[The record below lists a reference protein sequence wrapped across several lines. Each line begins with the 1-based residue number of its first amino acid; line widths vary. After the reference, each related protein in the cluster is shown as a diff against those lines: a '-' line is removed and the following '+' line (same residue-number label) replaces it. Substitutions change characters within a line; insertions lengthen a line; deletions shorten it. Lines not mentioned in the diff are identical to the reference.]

1 MNNIGHFR
9 VAQSLCFKTRPSAKM
24 NLYFHAN
31 KTHFSKQK
39 GFALSPVLKVR
50 VFDESLDYRI
60 LETSN

>member
-1 MNNIGHFR
+1 MNI
-9 VAQSLCFKTRPSAKM
+9 
-24 NLYFHAN
+24 YFHAN
-31 KTHFSKQK
+31 KTHFSKKKK